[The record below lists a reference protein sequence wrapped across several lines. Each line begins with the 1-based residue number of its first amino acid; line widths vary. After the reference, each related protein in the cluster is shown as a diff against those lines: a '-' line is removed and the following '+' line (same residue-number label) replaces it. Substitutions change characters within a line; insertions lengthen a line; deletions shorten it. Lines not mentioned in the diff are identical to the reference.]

1 MSRPGKMHHNTCFAK
16 IKYFTLQ
23 NERWTRYKN
32 KKNIGSRFA
41 WFFGDQFSLAHERI
55 IIIIN
60 FTTVASIE
68 ASKIYR
74 DTNQQFLIR
83 FTDSRYK
90 NYALNYVDRNDCDHF
105 GRFIF

>member
-1 MSRPGKMHHNTCFAK
+1 MKDEHAIK
-16 IKYFTLQ
+16 I
-23 NERWTRYKN
+23 

-41 WFFGDQFSLAHERI
+41 WFFGDQRIAFDIFSLAHERV